1 MDRLIYTA
9 MTGASQTLNRQAAVA
24 HNLAN
29 VSTTGYRAEEHRL
42 RAVQVQ
48 SNAVQKGLPTR
59 AFVVDASTH
68 TDFAPGPQI
77 FTGRAYDMAVQGPG
91 WFAVQ
96 APDGSEAYTR
106 NGSFEINVNGVLQ
119 TRNGLSVQG
128 DGGPIS
134 IPPDVKVTVGVDGTI
149 SLKPEP
155 ARRTSSPWW
164 ARVKLVN
171 PPEADLVRGETA
183 CSACSDGGTAG
194 TTERVR
200 AASGYIEGSNVNA
213 ADQLVTM
220 ISLARQYEMQ
230 MKVLSS
236 ADAERPRRDPAAGLL
251 EIS

>member
-48 SNAVQKGLPTR
+48 SNAAQKGLPTR

-134 IPPDVKVTVGVDGTI
+134 IPPDVKVSVGVDGTI
-149 SLKPEP
+149 SVVPESG
-155 ARRTSSPWW
+155 AQNIVNVVG
-164 ARVKLVN
+164 RVKLVN
-171 PPEADLVRGETA
+171 PPEADLVRGEDGLFRLR
-183 CSACSDGGTAG
+183 DGGTAP
-194 TTERVR
+194 TDERVR
-200 AASGYIEGSNVNA
+200 AASGYTEGSNVNA
-213 ADQLVTM
+213 AEQMVTM
-220 ISLARQYEMQ
+220 ISLARQFEMQ

-236 ADAERPRRDPAAGLL
+236 ADANDRAATQIL
-251 EIS
+251 SSK